1 MHDSKSINETHDMI
15 IHNMSEYEVAVN
27 ELKSLNEKLEFN
39 KARHERQLNQKIQN
53 ARNMTS
59 QVQTTK

>member
-1 MHDSKSINETHDMI
+1 
-15 IHNMSEYEVAVN
+15 MSEYEVAVN